1 MATLTC
7 RKEGW
12 WQNLY
17 SQTWTSH
24 WAQDPGKGCDIE
36 SRDSLMLEPF
46 VE

>member
-12 WQNLY
+12 RQSLY
-17 SQTWTSH
+17 SQTSH
-24 WAQDPGKGCDIE
+24 WAQDPGKRCDIE